1 MDRILLIVALLSF
14 VSCQTDT
21 ELFDDV
27 NKTVQFDRVYNPTLI
42 QSGEESAFLEPLMEY
57 SIFRIDSLE
66 FQSLENSILKND
78 MFKEGTYYLNIE
90 LNDYIYN
97 NDLEILNMTKSLI
110 TDNQYDS
117 SYSLYLLSDRKT
129 FVIIKVNH

>member
-14 VSCQTDT
+14 VSCQTGT

>member
-1 MDRILLIVALLSF
+1 MNRILLIVTLLSI

-27 NKTVQFDRVYNPTLI
+27 NKTVQFDRVYKPTLI

-78 MFKEGTYYLNIE
+78 MFKEGSYYLNIE
-90 LNDYIYN
+90 LNEYIYN
-97 NDLEILNMTKSLI
+97 NDLEILKRWNPQMKFW
-110 TDNQYDS
+110 
-117 SYSLYLLSDRKT
+117 KT
-129 FVIIKVNH
+129 LWGKIFL